1 MSSKDVK
8 STRSVRDVR
17 DVRAIRVERVT
28 HALPGHDPA
37 GYALALEV
45 AGRLHGPAT
54 RAPELAPPGARP
66 GPHRTPARRRRALRD

>member
-1 MSSKDVK
+1 MSSKD
-8 STRSVRDVR
+8 STDSTDSTGIKN
-17 DVRAIRVERVT
+17 IRVERVT
-28 HALPGHDPA
+28 HSLPGHDPA